1 MTLSARAC
9 LRGDRPPHPQQAAGH
24 ASPSSCRWP
33 GSEGQ
38 KGTGRGRA
46 GSHARGAGALPREGE
61 DIRERAG
68 GRRRQDAGDVAP
80 SLRGVFH
87 AVKAALQRR
96 SAGPSRGPAC
106 GPRAWGTGRPSVCS
120 PRSRC
125 LPVPAGCGL
134 PGEANLCTPKWGR
147 GAETKAGRGFRTGTP
162 VCSHAQWSPKI
173 WAAGPWSRWHWTT
186 RRVWIPGGRRA
197 RGQERP
203 LRCGPVRTDQDAAPP
218 APAAGA
224 QHAAS
229 INLLRRKLG
238 RFSTR
243 GPSGCL
249 PHTPS
254 AGTGPPSP
262 APLHGAQQVPGGTS
276 GRQAVP
282 LTPVRSAERLAF
294 SGSWKGPPPP
304 SGGAVG
310 SCLDQ
315 RASTCPNGEQKWDV
329 RRPRAGRADK
339 QETHG
344 GGAGTVRRQR
354 SVCGVCAMPCAAT
367 PGRHPASSS
376 ETQTQAPRPGP
387 RAGAHATRGAAPA
400 RHPATGGHPEGG
412 PQNGCSRQAQEP
424 WGEGFQLQVCDRF
437 VTPNKHD

>member
-9 LRGDRPPHPQQAAGH
+9 LRGGRPPHPQQAAGH

-147 GAETKAGRGFRTGTP
+147 GAETKASRGFRTCTP

-173 WAAGPWSRWHWTT
+173 WAAGPRSRWHWTT
-186 RRVWIPGGRRA
+186 RRMWIPGGRRA
-197 RGQERP
+197 RGHERP

-282 LTPVRSAERLAF
+282 LTPGRSAERLAF
-294 SGSWKGPPPP
+294 SGSWKGPPPKWRSSRLV
-304 SGGAVG
+304 SGPAGVDLSKWRTEVG
-310 SCLDQ
+310 C
-315 RASTCPNGEQKWDV
+315 EV
-329 RRPRAGRADK
+329 
-339 QETHG
+339 
-344 GGAGTVRRQR
+344 
-354 SVCGVCAMPCAAT
+354 
-367 PGRHPASSS
+367 
-376 ETQTQAPRPGP
+376 
-387 RAGAHATRGAAPA
+387 
-400 RHPATGGHPEGG
+400 PEGG
-412 PQNGCSRQAQEP
+412 PGRQTRNTRRRGGNRQAATKRLRGLRDAMRRHARSTPSVVLGDTDTGPPARTAGGSPRDSGGSPRQAPRDGRTPRGGTTERV
-424 WGEGFQLQVCDRF
+424 LQAGPGALGRGLP
-437 VTPNKHD
+437 VTGV

>member
-9 LRGDRPPHPQQAAGH
+9 LRGGRPPHPRQAAGH

-38 KGTGRGRA
+38 KGTGRGRT
-46 GSHARGAGALPREGE
+46 GSHARGAGALSREGE

-173 WAAGPWSRWHWTT
+173 RAAGPRSRWHWTT
-186 RRVWIPGGRRA
+186 GRVWIPGGRCA
-197 RGQERP
+197 RGQER
-203 LRCGPVRTDQDAAPP
+203 
-218 APAAGA
+218 
-224 QHAAS
+224 
-229 INLLRRKLG
+229 
-238 RFSTR
+238 
-243 GPSGCL
+243 
-249 PHTPS
+249 
-254 AGTGPPSP
+254 
-262 APLHGAQQVPGGTS
+262 PLHGAQQVPGGTS

-282 LTPVRSAERLAF
+282 LTPGRSAERLAF

-310 SCLDQ
+310 SCLGQ

-376 ETQTQAPRPGP
+376 ETQTQAPWPGP

>member
-9 LRGDRPPHPQQAAGH
+9 LRGGRPPHPRQAAGH

-61 DIRERAG
+61 DIRERAA

-134 PGEANLCTPKWGR
+134 PGDANLCTPKWGR
-147 GAETKAGRGFRTGTP
+147 GAKTKAGRGFRTGTP

-173 WAAGPWSRWHWTT
+173 RAAGPRSRWHWTT
-186 RRVWIPGGRRA
+186 GQVWIPGGRRA
-197 RGQERP
+197 RGQER
-203 LRCGPVRTDQDAAPP
+203 
-218 APAAGA
+218 
-224 QHAAS
+224 
-229 INLLRRKLG
+229 
-238 RFSTR
+238 
-243 GPSGCL
+243 
-249 PHTPS
+249 
-254 AGTGPPSP
+254 
-262 APLHGAQQVPGGTS
+262 PLHGAQQVPGGTS

-282 LTPVRSAERLAF
+282 LTPGRSAERLAF

-304 SGGAVG
+304 KRRSSRLVSGPAGVDL
-310 SCLDQ
+310 S
-315 RASTCPNGEQKWDV
+315 KW
-329 RRPRAGRADK
+329 
-339 QETHG
+339 
-344 GGAGTVRRQR
+344 
-354 SVCGVCAMPCAAT
+354 
-367 PGRHPASSS
+367 
-376 ETQTQAPRPGP
+376 
-387 RAGAHATRGAAPA
+387 
-400 RHPATGGHPEGG
+400 
-412 PQNGCSRQAQEP
+412 
-424 WGEGFQLQVCDRF
+424 
-437 VTPNKHD
+437 